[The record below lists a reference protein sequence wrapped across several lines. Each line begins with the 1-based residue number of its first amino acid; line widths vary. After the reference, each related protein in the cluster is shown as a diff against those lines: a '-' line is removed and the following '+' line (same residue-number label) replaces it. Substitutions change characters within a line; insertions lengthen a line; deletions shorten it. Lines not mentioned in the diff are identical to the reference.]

1 MPILLLVAL
10 GFGAYHL
17 VRRRASTPRSAS
29 TGALGPHLDP
39 DLPVA
44 LAQEVSRAL
53 RYEENPKSLS
63 EFAESLA
70 RTYPS
75 AAYEVRVKAWIK
87 SGRQGPV
94 PSPPW

>member
-1 MPILLLVAL
+1 M
-10 GFGAYHL
+10 
-17 VRRRASTPRSAS
+17 
-29 TGALGPHLDP
+29 
-39 DLPVA
+39 A